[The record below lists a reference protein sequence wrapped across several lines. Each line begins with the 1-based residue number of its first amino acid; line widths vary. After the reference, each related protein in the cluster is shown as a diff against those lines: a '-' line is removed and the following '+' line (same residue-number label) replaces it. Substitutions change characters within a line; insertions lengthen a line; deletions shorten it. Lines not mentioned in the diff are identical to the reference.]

1 MIVNVTAGRV
11 TALDIIFPGLSAFD
25 ILSFQTSCTGS
36 FPCDWLLD
44 ANNNEGELLSLDF
57 ITTPTRRSL
66 VGFEGGEITGLDV
79 FRPFV
84 FVYDNL

>member
-1 MIVNVTAGRV
+1 
-11 TALDIIFPGLSAFD
+11 
-25 ILSFQTSCTGS
+25 
-36 FPCDWLLD
+36 LD

-84 FVYDNL
+84 FVYDNLSGRITPVPEPSSLALLGAGVLVFTQGLRRKLT